1 MSDER
6 KRAKRLNKRQRRIM
20 EAASMMHGYAASYS
34 VEVSKNKPDYHDKTF
49 VNDMLFG
56 IALALG
62 YPSNADGFAKFKWDW
77 CRE

>member
-1 MSDER
+1 
-6 KRAKRLNKRQRRIM
+6 
-20 EAASMMHGYAASYS
+20 MMHGYAASYS